1 MKGRSK
7 RSEIIN
13 LVNQRRIEKETTMN
27 LFSDGITLSEFT
39 LFSDGI
45 TLSEGHLLSD
55 GMSE

>member
-27 LFSDGITLSEFT
+27 LFSDGITLSEGH
-39 LFSDGI
+39 LLSDGI
-45 TLSEGHLLSD
+45 TLSE
-55 GMSE
+55 